1 MPRTTIIVPT
11 DFSSSSL
18 LGVEYA
24 ARLAEAMKGTVLL
37 SHVVEAVP
45 FWKFGVGS
53 EALEEVKKKASEN
66 LEEAAQRLK
75 KEKKLDVKTALGQGK
90 VYSEIHRLAEENHAA
105 FIVMGTNG
113 EDTVAQRFVGS
124 NTWRVIKEVKI
135 PVISVR
141 DQLPDTTC
149 KRLVLPLDFTK
160 ETRQKVS
167 FAIELAEIFG
177 SEIKVVSVLE
187 LDDEFVRNSLQRQM
201 DQVCEVLAARSIPH
215 TAEFLEKEGSIAYSV
230 LEYCYTNGADMLVIM
245 TQQELNFTEFFVGSS
260 AQEIINNSRI
270 PVMSITPRDMASHAG
285 GILGT

>member
-11 DFSSSSL
+11 DFSPSSL

-24 ARLAEAMKGTVLL
+24 SRLAEAMKGTVLL
-37 SHVVEAVP
+37 SHVVEAAP
-45 FWKFGVGS
+45 FWKFGVAS
-53 EALEEVKKKASEN
+53 EALEEIKKKAAEN
-66 LEEAAQRLK
+66 LEEAAQRIR
-75 KEKKLDVKTALGQGK
+75 KEKNLDVKTALGQGK
-90 VYSEIHRLAEENHAA
+90 VYSEINRLAKENHAA

-141 DQLPDTTC
+141 DQLPETTC
-149 KRLVLPLDFTK
+149 KRIALPLDFTK

-201 DQVCEVLAARSIPH
+201 DQVCEVLAARNIPH

-230 LEYCYTNGADMLVIM
+230 LEYCYTKGADMLVIM

>member
-1 MPRTTIIVPT
+1 MPRKTIVVPT
-11 DFSSSSL
+11 DFSPSSL

-24 ARLAEAMKGTVLL
+24 ARLAQAMNGTVLL
-37 SHVVEAVP
+37 SHIVEAAP

-53 EALEEVKKKASEN
+53 DTLEEVKKKALEN
-66 LEEAAQRLK
+66 LEEAAQRIRN
-75 KEKKLDVKTALGQGK
+75 EKKVDVKTALGQGK
-90 VYSEIHRLAEENHAA
+90 VYSEIHRLAEEHHAA

-124 NTWRVIKEVKI
+124 NTWRVVKEVKI

-141 DQLPDTTC
+141 DQLPETTC
-149 KRLVLPLDFTK
+149 KRIALPLDFTK

-187 LDDEFVRNSLQRQM
+187 INDEFVINSLRRQM
-201 DQVCEVLAARSIPH
+201 DQVCEVLKARNIPH
-215 TAEFLEKEGSIAYSV
+215 TAEFLDKEGSIAYSI

-245 TQQELNFTEFFVGSS
+245 TQQELNFKEFLVGSS

-270 PVMSITPRDMASHAG
+270 PVMSITPRDVTSHAG